1 MSEILLYCHADTPC
15 LLVEKLSCSIHT
27 LDNGD
32 IRFDYHLNADL
43 PRLLIPALT
52 LSTPKDNLWEQSCFE
67 AFIAVEGEKAY
78 HEYNFSPSRQ
88 WAMYAFADYRE
99 RVTWKIS
106 QSPTIKR
113 QQKDKQ
119 LSINVTLPVACL
131 PANPEKKTLQIGVSA
146 VIETRDGDISYWAL
160 KHPSHRPDFHHRES
174 FILGQ
179 APIH

>member
-1 MSEILLYCHADTPC
+1 MC
-15 LLVEKLSCSIHT
+15 
-27 LDNGD
+27 
-32 IRFDYHLNADL
+32 FDYFLNADL

-52 LSTPKDNLWEQSCFE
+52 VSAAKDNLWERSCFE

-99 RVTWKIS
+99 RVAWQTS

-113 QQKDKQ
+113 QQKDTQ
-119 LSINVTLPVACL
+119 LSISVTLPAACL
-131 PANPEKKTLQIGVSA
+131 PANPEKKNVQVGVSA
-146 VIETRDGDISYWAL
+146 VIETRDGDLSYWAL

-174 FILGQ
+174 FTLSIKPFNRVML
-179 APIH
+179 